1 MHTTVSLA
9 TLPGLVLLGIA
20 VGFIA
25 GAFGVGGGFLLTP
38 LLVTVFRVPLG
49 VAIGTSLCQIIGT
62 ATASL
67 LRHQKLKQGELRFDL
82 LLLPGGILG
91 VEGGARLLEAL
102 QRRGDVTLFGHTAPV
117 ANLLLESLYGATLI
131 GVAALYWRRSK
142 HAQLGGVRPGPLA
155 RLRFGPSTSLPAVPL
170 DHVSTIVIAYL
181 GLALGVLSGLLGI
194 GGGIALM
201 PVMLYGYGFPFRQA
215 AGTGV
220 LVLVVT
226 SLVGT
231 LSHALRGNVDLGL
244 ALVLM
249 AGSTVSAQ
257 FGAFAAKRWP
267 ERALTRLNALV
278 VLAALAAIAWDLG
291 RRFGG

>member
-1 MHTTVSLA
+1 
-9 TLPGLVLLGIA
+9 
-20 VGFIA
+20 
-25 GAFGVGGGFLLTP
+25 
-38 LLVTVFRVPLG
+38 
-49 VAIGTSLCQIIGT
+49 
-62 ATASL
+62 
-67 LRHQKLKQGELRFDL
+67 
-82 LLLPGGILG
+82 
-91 VEGGARLLEAL
+91 
-102 QRRGDVTLFGHTAPV
+102 
-117 ANLLLESLYGATLI
+117 
-131 GVAALYWRRSK
+131 
-142 HAQLGGVRPGPLA
+142 
-155 RLRFGPSTSLPAVPL
+155 
-170 DHVSTIVIAYL
+170 
-181 GLALGVLSGLLGI
+181 
-194 GGGIALM
+194 M

-249 AGSTVSAQ
+249 TGSTVSAQ
-257 FGAFAAKRWP
+257 FGALAAKRWP